1 MLIYEYY
8 CDACSKRF
16 EISQSMHD
24 APVNSCPE
32 CKGSIRRI
40 FSGGS
45 GFMVKGAAAG
55 PSLRTHCGK
64 NQTCCGSSTPCE
76 TPSCGQE

>member
-8 CDACSKRF
+8 CDACDKRF
-16 EISQSMHD
+16 EITQSMHD

-45 GFMVKGAAAG
+45 GFLIRNAG
-55 PSLRTHCGK
+55 PETPIRTHCGK
-64 NQTCCGSSTPCE
+64 TQTCCGSSTPCE
-76 TPSCGQE
+76 TPSCGQG